1 MNPTHLSPE
10 ELTRLTM
17 PSRYQRIAR
26 QVAIAMAVDAKPCVG
41 HECDEGRP
49 CGRHRNA
56 GRVGARYGRLVALW
70 RTL

>member
-1 MNPTHLSPE
+1 MTSRLSPE

-17 PSRYQRIAR
+17 PSKYPRIAR
-26 QVAIAMAVDAKPCVG
+26 QVSIAMAIDAKPCTG
-41 HECDEGRP
+41 RECDEGRP
-49 CGRHRNA
+49 CARHRNA